1 MKLSESKAERAALAV
16 AAETLATEAGYNA
29 DSGVVKDRFNSAVSA
44 LLEDGLISDSTA
56 IQIAG
61 DVADPLAGNTRVSV
75 RDVEAGGRLTD
86 NTARPTD
93 DDSGMPSLSANQ
105 RAQELA
111 DADADRSDDPDAT
124 NATSTGMPA
133 LSVGERLAETR
144 GGRR

>member
-1 MKLSESKAERAALAV
+1 M
-16 AAETLATEAGYNA
+16 
-29 DSGVVKDRFNSAVSA
+29 SA

-61 DVADPLAGNTRVSV
+61 DVEDPLAGNTRVSV
-75 RDVEAGGRLTD
+75 RDVEAGGGLTD
-86 NTARPTD
+86 NTARNT

-111 DADADRSDDPDAT
+111 DADADRSDASGAT

-133 LSVGERLAETR
+133 LSVGERLAETE